1 MIPFRGYGPSTNG
14 TANRKKDEMLKAG
27 EVYENPVTGERA
39 VIRIGTDVT
48 GGELLVVDLYVQP
61 GGAVMGEHLHPGM
74 EERFTM
80 LRGQVG
86 FRLSGQEA
94 IAEPG
99 VQLIA
104 PPGTPHDWWNAGSG
118 EALVRIEMRPA
129 ARFEAMIRNA
139 FGLAQD
145 GKVNKRGMPHFL
157 QLAVFAREF
166 ADVVQFT
173 RPPRIVQ
180 GVLFGL
186 LTLPARLFG
195 YRGSYPEY
203 LAREPSSTVVVEPLT
218 LNQNSTPPSTTSQS
232 GR

>member
-1 MIPFRGYGPSTNG
+1 
-14 TANRKKDEMLKAG
+14 MLRAG

-39 VIRIGTDVT
+39 VIRIGTDIT

-80 LRGQVG
+80 LRGRVG
-86 FRLSGQEA
+86 FRLGGREA

-99 VQLIA
+99 VKLIA
-104 PPGTPHDWWNAGSG
+104 PPGTPHDWWNAGPE

-145 GKVNKRGMPHFL
+145 GKVNKRGMPNLL

-166 ADVVQFT
+166 ADVMQFT

-180 GVLFGL
+180 RILFGL
-186 LTLPARLFG
+186 FTPLARLLG
-195 YRGSYPEY
+195 YRGSYAEY
-203 LAREPSSTVVVEPLT
+203 LTRGPSGTIAVETLRLNESGTPQSTPSSL
-218 LNQNSTPPSTTSQS
+218 SAPSASS
-232 GR
+232 RP